1 MNGGA
6 DSTADRGQGTG
17 TAKPTTKYPSIESV
31 GFFLFLSLLFVT
43 PLAEA
48 LKNLL
53 IVGLFIWWLVAGN
66 IGRDLRTAP
75 LYVKCF
81 LLFSILPVVTLFTSD
96 LTDAKELISEVKGAV
111 KFGIALLPVY
121 SLSMIK
127 KGQEKSVTWL
137 TIILAAGGLVAC
149 ADSFISWK
157 QTENYFM
164 ELRGVGHVNQSALYL
179 TLVAISAIALTWSKK
194 SGTAITGWAA
204 LIVSLIF
211 LIPTQSLNAYATL
224 MGVMVFWACML
235 MIERRYETI
244 LRVLVCIAVV
254 VPGYMLIIPD
264 SDQRWD
270 ALKAEITSRTGI
282 RENGASN
289 WSSHRLHLLRT
300 ALEIYD
306 RHRWFGVGPDQFW
319 EATTEERIRAELE
332 RENRNYDLEKQNFYH
347 TTHGHNV
354 WINVLVERGVS
365 GVVLV
370 ALFFALSGYRIC
382 RSAVRVLYRKS
393 GDSRLAQLMF
403 LSGATWIMLFV
414 GGLANTTLHLEHGL
428 VGVMLLVWSLTSLE
442 LRTASL
448 QGLK

>member
-17 TAKPTTKYPSIESV
+17 TAKPTTKYPSVESV

-96 LTDAKELISEVKGAV
+96 LTDAKELISDVKGAV

-121 SLSMIK
+121 ALSMIK

-194 SGTAITGWAA
+194 SGATIVGWAA

-211 LIPTQSLNAYATL
+211 LIPTQSLNAYAAL
-224 MGVMVFWACML
+224 MGVMVFWAFML

-270 ALKAEITSRTGI
+270 ALKAEITNRTGT